1 MMIALINI
9 FGMNCLLPKPSQMQ
23 GEEEVLPRQDDDGY
37 IGDAE
42 HVLLAAN
49 VFVRKL
55 FCEPAILLLYSMVD
69 LSLALSVLIMIIVSP
84 E

>member
-9 FGMNCLLPKPSQMQ
+9 FGMNCLLPAIAIADA
-23 GEEEVLPRQDDDGY
+23 GGGGAIAQDDDGY

-55 FCEPAILLLYSMVD
+55 FCEPAIPLLYSMVD
-69 LSLALSVLIMIIVSP
+69 LSISRSVLIMIIVSP